1 MIVEKWPAR
10 LGKVVLWTITLLL
23 ALGSQA
29 SPAIATTLAE
39 LIEGAKKEGMLRGQ
53 WGQNSFGGSEGFKEI
68 LAGMNK
74 KYKLDL
80 KGQYTP
86 GPDMQRLM
94 LRVIQEN
101 AAGQPAST
109 DVYLGNSQAIFDG
122 LKSNLL
128 RPMTY
133 STFIEE
139 KPKPEGKFNAIA
151 ADGTHVAIATAV
163 VGIQYNTD
171 LVKGADIPRRLE
183 DVLNPKWKG
192 KIASTPYAAGMREF
206 ATPDFFGREKMIDFT
221 KKLSTQI
228 GGLMRCG
235 EAERITSG
243 EFLMLVFT
251 CGGND
256 VNVLQRTG
264 APLGHTVIEEG
275 TVLHMRY
282 AGVPKNSRSPNAGAL
297 LINYLM
303 TAEGQELLWKH
314 DGFDLHLFPGS
325 QTKREIE
332 KVRAAKG
339 KVIISSPAWLASFK
353 DYSKTQ
359 KELEAILRGG
369 K

>member
-1 MIVEKWPAR
+1 MIFEKLSGR
-10 LGKVVLWTITLLL
+10 FGNRTIGGISL
-23 ALGSQA
+23 AFALSISATA
-29 SPAIATTLAE
+29 SAASLPE
-39 LIEGAKKEGMLRGQ
+39 LVEGARKEGVLRGQ

-68 LAGMNK
+68 LAGMNR
-74 KYKLDL
+74 KYKLNL

-109 DVYLGNSQAIFDG
+109 DVYMGNSQAIFDG
-122 LKSNLL
+122 LKAGVL

-133 STFIEE
+133 SAFIEE
-139 KPKPEGKFNAIA
+139 KPAPEGKFNAIA
-151 ADGTHVAIATAV
+151 KEGTHVAVATAV
-163 VGIQYNTD
+163 VGVQYNTQ

-183 DVLNPKWKG
+183 DVLDPKWKG
-192 KIASTPYAAGMREF
+192 KIASTPYAAGLREF
-206 ATPDFFGREKMIDFT
+206 ATPDFLGREKIIEFT
-221 KKLSTQI
+221 RRLSKQI

-235 EAERITSG
+235 ESERITSG
-243 EFLMLVFT
+243 EFLMLAFS

-264 APLGHTVIEEG
+264 APLGQAVMEEG

-314 DGFDLHLFPGS
+314 DGLDLHLFPGS
-325 QTKREIE
+325 QTKRELE

-339 KVIISSPAWLASFK
+339 KVIINSPEWLASFK
-353 DYSKTQ
+353 NYSETQ
-359 KELEAILRGG
+359 KELEAILREGG